1 MSEQENHDE
10 QEKEITVEVE
20 SVFLD
25 LYFTML
31 SEGVEEHDIFVV
43 LERYT
48 LLKHLESLS
57 PLEAHHEIS
66 YLLSSGKFDNTPP
79 FDEYDDDIIP
89 DNTFADEDGE
99 YYFDEL
105 SNLERKHEKSLKDI
119 EKQKKQINDLKN
131 NIKALQEENRKL
143 SSQNYDLQ
151 IDVYLQ
157 KKGQYSQVGK
167 QQKKNRDSDNQ

>member
-1 MSEQENHDE
+1 MSEQENRDE

-31 SEGVEEHDIFVV
+31 NEGVEEHDIFVM

-48 LLKHLESLS
+48 LLKYLETLP

-66 YLLSSGKFDNTPP
+66 YLLSSGKFDNSDP
-79 FDEYDDDIIP
+79 FDDFDDDIIP

-99 YYFDEL
+99 YLFNTSYEL
-105 SNLERKHEKSLKDI
+105 EMKYEESLRDI

-131 NIKALQEENRKL
+131 NIKALQDENKKL

-151 IDVYLQ
+151 IDVYME
-157 KKGQYSQVGK
+157 KKGQHNTKSNNKRKG
-167 QQKKNRDSDNQ
+167 